1 MREQQTW
8 QRKLDEVRRT
18 AVRSK
23 NRISR
28 EGPLLD
34 GYLYVARVRCGRA
47 NCKCRRRDYRH
58 ELWCLSFREQGRSR
72 TVTVPAAWR
81 PRVAKAAGDYREA
94 RRLLR
99 ELQTQVREAPA
110 ELATAVGDHER
121 APQARWSAVAVV
133 LVLWYWAFMNRS
145 MPFCQLLYRCWHLVV
160 ALAEKGAVALPDGPS
175 RPRRSVKPGRQ
186 WAWPPSK
193 TSWSWPP
200 SGPNGNWESCSVT
213 ADCGCRRWTR
223 RI

>member
-99 ELQTQVREAPA
+99 ELQTQVREAAAAAGARLAVRVEGGRQLLA
-110 ELATAVGDHER
+110 ELLTVKATG
-121 APQARWSAVAVV
+121 
-133 LVLWYWAFMNRS
+133 
-145 MPFCQLLYRCWHLVV
+145 
-160 ALAEKGAVALPDGPS
+160 
-175 RPRRSVKPGRQ
+175 RPRVRSGR
-186 WAWPPSK
+186 
-193 TSWSWPP
+193 
-200 SGPNGNWESCSVT
+200 
-213 ADCGCRRWTR
+213 
-223 RI
+223 